1 MVANFT
7 YLKHYPA
14 APAVTPILMSSAIRI
29 ALCSALLCLLIGCQ
43 PPPPKIV
50 NNDSTYGIGP
60 FDSRGRYREDWA
72 DDPSKWRRPV
82 ATPPSVAQNTSSSSS
97 STSSSSSST
106 RPTVTTPKPRPK
118 PTVTR
123 HTVKRGDTLSH
134 IARRYG
140 SSVAAI
146 AVKRSSKPSR
156 RAAQPITAAS
166 SRRGAR
172 RRPPSA

>member
-1 MVANFT
+1 MSFT
-7 YLKHYPA
+7 L
-14 APAVTPILMSSAIRI
+14 RI

-50 NNDSTYGIGP
+50 KSDISPGIGP
-60 FDSRGRYREDWA
+60 FDSRGNYREDWA
-72 DDPSKWRRPV
+72 DDPSKWRRPSAPPPV
-82 ATPPSVAQNTSSSSS
+82 ANVSPG
-97 STSSSSSST
+97 T
-106 RPTVTTPKPRPK
+106 RPTTGSSGTSTPTPPVSRPK

-146 AVKRSSKPSR
+146 R
-156 RAAQPITAAS
+156 RANGISGSLIFPGQKLVVP
-166 SRRGAR
+166 RR
-172 RRPPSA
+172 

>member
-1 MVANFT
+1 
-7 YLKHYPA
+7 
-14 APAVTPILMSSAIRI
+14 MSSAIRI

-50 NNDSTYGIGP
+50 NNDISPGIGP

-82 ATPPSVAQNTSSSSS
+82 ATPPPVASNTRP
-97 STSSSSSST
+97 STSTSSSST
-106 RPTVTTPKPRPK
+106 RPPVSNPTPKPK

-146 AVKRSSKPSR
+146 R
-156 RAAQPITAAS
+156 RANGISGSLIYPGQRLVVP
-166 SRRGAR
+166 RR
-172 RRPPSA
+172 